1 MAARGCPALALPV
14 LWWVAADCWTHR
26 PPLEPS
32 DTRCA
37 LNWVPGHLAQPR
49 AGPGRPSTGPHPGPN
64 QRGGGLG
71 QPFPPAKQNQ
81 KRSASLAH
89 PRRPLGPMLKVDR
102 VVLSGAQDA
111 LVELAPD
118 TAEAGA
124 PRQPSPPLRT
134 PQPSPFPPTP

>member
-1 MAARGCPALALPV
+1 
-14 LWWVAADCWTHR
+14 
-26 PPLEPS
+26 
-32 DTRCA
+32 
-37 LNWVPGHLAQPR
+37 
-49 AGPGRPSTGPHPGPN
+49 
-64 QRGGGLG
+64 
-71 QPFPPAKQNQ
+71 
-81 KRSASLAH
+81 
-89 PRRPLGPMLKVDR
+89 MLKVDR